1 MKNRNTDDGEE
12 KTKEK
17 KICLP
22 TILMLPL
29 RTEYSSHY
37 FVFKSPLSTDGSSD
51 GSSDFWQMDHLWD
64 HQMVHQMDH

>member
-37 FVFKSPLSTDGSSD
+37 FVFRSPLLTERSSD
-51 GSSDFWQMDHLWD
+51 GSSDFMSEESSVGSSDG
-64 HQMVHQMDH
+64 